1 MTRYFIFSLI
11 ILSAS
16 LLDCDSDVKS
26 DCGLTLCTMEYRMIM
41 VSVKRSSDNSPVV
54 LSDFKVFRVSDNK
67 DITKTDN
74 NLTDNLGFYPLVND
88 SDTDW
93 LRNKNVEIEFQGYL
107 NNSLQITRRF
117 IVTADCCHV
126 SLVSGESTVFI

>member
-1 MTRYFIFSLI
+1 
-11 ILSAS
+11 
-16 LLDCDSDVKS
+16 
-26 DCGLTLCTMEYRMIM
+26 MEYRMIM

-74 NLTDNLGFYPLVND
+74 NLTDNLGYYPLVND